1 MHVTSIMRGKMHA
14 CVQVVISFG
23 FTSDWLR
30 KRREYFLPS
39 SSLLPYKLRLMNLEI
54 YYAQS
59 VHRSATV
66 LITKYLYSMSNN
78 VNHEL
83 LYC

>member
-1 MHVTSIMRGKMHA
+1 MT
-14 CVQVVISFG
+14 VQSYVKIKILCSN
-23 FTSDWLR
+23 
-30 KRREYFLPS
+30 S

-59 VHRSATV
+59 VHKSATL

-78 VNHEL
+78 VNRFNEP
-83 LYC
+83 LYR